1 MYCVIK
7 LMLLQT
13 LPALIGKN
21 RSYIGGWMFF
31 SFYLPGN
38 SLAHPPSPRAG
49 GITVNEEDVQ
59 GFLRV
64 PSLPSGDWE
73 DEPS

>member
-1 MYCVIK
+1 MVTVRK
-7 LMLLQT
+7 T
-13 LPALIGKN
+13 
-21 RSYIGGWMFF
+21 RSLEIQFERDF
-31 SFYLPGN
+31 QKN
-38 SLAHPPSPRAG
+38 SLMRAHPPSPRAG

-59 GFLRV
+59 NFLRV

>member
-1 MYCVIK
+1 MGGGA
-7 LMLLQT
+7 
-13 LPALIGKN
+13 LPALIGKK
-21 RSYIGGWMFF
+21 RRYIGGGRMFF

-73 DEPS
+73 DVPS